1 MSRDRSILPIEPSG
15 ATSTPRGWYGCPA
28 SPVAWQIVSVSTGAT
43 RSVKDPM
50 YTSTPARRA
59 TTPDATRSVLS
70 NFGSA
75 KSGHATSEA
84 YLFDSVTDATSTL
97 QWCARIDCPAAVQF
111 FPG

>member
-15 ATSTPRGWYGCPA
+15 ATSTPRGWYGCPE

-70 NFGSA
+70 NFGRA

-84 YLFDSVTDATSTL
+84 YLFDSVTDARPSGGCECTTL
-97 QWCARIDCPAAVQF
+97 KCFGELP
-111 FPG
+111 